1 MQGAEKEVQRAAL
14 VWMQKAIQ
22 AEGRDDAAG
31 ELSAQGVPAAQRAA
45 TTLQVLEEHQVH
57 SQPREASPEKIGRAH
72 V

>member
-57 SQPREASPEKIGRAH
+57 SQIGRAH